1 MTGVQTCALPIL
13 DRAAGGLNHPNIVAV
28 YEIGRDDD
36 TYWIATELVA
46 GEPLA
51 SVIER
56 GPLGVPKAL
65 EIATQIAEGLAAAHA
80 AGIVHRD
87 LKPANIM
94 VTRDGRVKIL
104 DFGLALRQRTSQDS
118 TTMHMTDEGTVLG
131 TAGYMSPEQVRGETV
146 DHRSDLFSFAVILY
160 SPLPAEGPRAAIP
173 SFE

>member
-1 MTGVQTCALPIL
+1 
-13 DRAAGGLNHPNIVAV
+13 
-28 YEIGRDDD
+28 
-36 TYWIATELVA
+36 IATELVV

-56 GPLGVPKAL
+56 GPMAVPRAL
-65 EIATQIAEGLAAAHA
+65 EIAAQIADGLAAAHA

-94 VTRDGRVKIL
+94 VARDGRVKIL

-146 DHRSDLFSFAVILY
+146 DQQSDLFSFGVILY
-160 SPLPAEGPRAAIP
+160 EILGGKRAFPGASSVEVMNGILK
-173 SFE
+173 